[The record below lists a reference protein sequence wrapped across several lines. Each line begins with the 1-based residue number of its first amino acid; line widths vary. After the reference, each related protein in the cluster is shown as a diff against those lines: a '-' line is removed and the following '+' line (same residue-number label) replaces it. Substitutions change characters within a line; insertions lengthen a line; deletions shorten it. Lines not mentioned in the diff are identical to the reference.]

1 MIGWL
6 PRLLL
11 IAIGL
16 AALAW
21 ALSPLWLA
29 FLVSILF
36 YLLLSPLVSKLQV
49 KGASRDMAIFLSLAP
64 ALLLLVIVATYSI
77 NTVRAYLPNLAN
89 DLTRLQQSAVLAMT
103 NLDAYL
109 EMMLGVCPQLA
120 EKVRALDLNALIQTE
135 KLLASTGV
143 FINIAVN
150 LAIVPPLAY
159 FLLRDY
165 TQWRDKAL
173 SLLPNHQ
180 FELGWLMY
188 YSVSTRLQ
196 AYLRGL
202 VWQAMILA
210 TITSLGFWIAGFP
223 LPILLGALTG
233 ICGLVPY
240 LGPFLSLIA
249 PTVMLMLGPVF
260 DPGAILQAVLV
271 IVVGF
276 GFDNMVTIP
285 FLLAGTVNVHP
296 MMAVVAVL
304 LAGHIGGIPAMIVV
318 IPSLGILKI
327 MLQTLIHGLGAP
339 VAQAQPQ

>member
-11 IAIGL
+11 IAVGL

-21 ALSPLWLA
+21 TLSPLWLT
-29 FLVSILF
+29 FLVGIFF
-36 YLLLSPLVSKLQV
+36 YLLLSPLVSRLQV
-49 KGASRDMAIFLSLAP
+49 KSLSRDMSILLSLAP
-64 ALLLLVIVATYSI
+64 ALLLLVSVAAYSI
-77 NTVRAYLPNLAN
+77 NAVRGYLPNLPA
-89 DLTRLQQSAVLAMT
+89 DLARLQHGAVLAMAD
-103 NLDAYL
+103 LDLYL
-109 EMMLGVCPQLA
+109 EQLLGVCPLLA
-120 EKVRALDLNALIQTE
+120 ERVRAIDLNALIQTE

-143 FINIAVN
+143 FVNLAVN
-150 LAIVPPLAY
+150 LALVPPLAY

-202 VWQAMILA
+202 AWQAIILA
-210 TITSLGFWIAGFP
+210 TITSLGFWIAGFR
-223 LPILLGALTG
+223 LPVLLGTLTG

-249 PTVMLMLGPVF
+249 PTVMLMLAPVF
-260 DPGAILQAVLV
+260 DSSAILQAVLV
-271 IVVGF
+271 IIVGF

-304 LAGHIGGIPAMIVV
+304 LAGHIGGIPAMIIV